1 MLIGSSAERAAKEKR
16 VRTPG
21 VAAEEKKWRISRA
34 IRIMEGDSI
43 KGRLTSD
50 ERIEFA
56 RFGPLPVPGAAP
68 RPLPPDLTSL
78 LSSAIHAEILDKSSQ
93 GFAGII
99 GSGERYSVSSVYR
112 HIFNL

>member
-1 MLIGSSAERAAKEKR
+1 MFARPGETSSHRKRGAGSEMLIGSSAERAAKEKR

-34 IRIMEGDSI
+34 IRIMERDSI

-56 RFGPLPVPGAAP
+56 RFGPLPVPLRGRC
-68 RPLPPDLTSL
+68 RPT
-78 LSSAIHAEILDKSSQ
+78 
-93 GFAGII
+93 
-99 GSGERYSVSSVYR
+99 
-112 HIFNL
+112 